1 MACYPTRPDPDAPP
15 HRSTSVPG
23 LRASFR
29 LCCGLALLLGWL
41 PLPKLV
47 AQPPPTATEEIL
59 IINSY
64 GPGYDWSDDETAGLL
79 RAMMPRY
86 PDIEPVIQYLDAKRF
101 PDPARERALL
111 EDLVAKIR
119 VRPPR
124 LVITLD
130 NAAFDFALR
139 HRAVLGAEVP
149 LVFGGVNR
157 FTPEMI
163 AGQRNITGVSEE
175 TDFSGTF
182 ELIRALTPDT
192 TRILVIG
199 NQTESSLEK
208 RRALEAVLPRYA
220 DRYSFGFYEDWTNA
234 QLIDRVS
241 TLPAGTVGLILDV
254 TRDAAGTDN
263 YNSAAFSTELA
274 TRTRVP
280 IFITSRPPGAHD
292 WSVDE
297 WDGLGG
303 GLVVADAHGAKVGE
317 LALRVLAG
325 ERADAIPV
333 VRYSPE
339 RLEVDYRHLRRLDIP
354 LDRAPPGTLVIN
366 APTRFYQIHRTPLLI
381 ACAVFLL
388 LCGIIA
394 ALLVN
399 ILRRRRAESALRRA
413 EEQLRSAQ
421 KMEAIGRLAGGVA
434 HDFNNILQVIRGHA
448 GFVQESPTLAAG
460 DREDIQTI
468 LDASQRAAQ
477 LTRQLLVFSRK
488 QALNPE
494 PLDPNTLVDGMAKM
508 LRRVLGEHIEL
519 RVEPLP
525 EQVVTLADKGQLEQV
540 LLNLCL
546 NARDAM
552 TDRGR
557 IEIALSQTTFSA
569 ADCEHSSDLKPGT
582 YLVIKVTDNGSG
594 MPPEIRERLFEPFF
608 TTKTPGK
615 GTGLGLSVV
624 YGIVRQH
631 GGAIRVYSEVGSGS
645 VFRVMLP
652 LVQTELEP
660 ATIATI
666 EEFPRG
672 HGIILLAEDDPH
684 VREIGLRILRRSGF
698 EVLPASDG
706 AEAIDLL
713 GRRHAEIRLA
723 VLDVLMPQ
731 HSGREVHD
739 FIKAHHPDMPVVFCS
754 GYTAEMLPPG
764 TAPDPGLTLINKPYA
779 ASELLSVVHRL
790 LGS

>member
-1 MACYPTRPDPDAPP
+1 MASFPTRPDSAAPP
-15 HRSTSVPG
+15 DRSLPAQPSKRSS
-23 LRASFR
+23 LLQS
-29 LCCGLALLLGWL
+29 CGLAFALGCSA
-41 PLPKLV
+41 V
-47 AQPPPTATEEIL
+47 ATLAAPPPPEAPDIL

-64 GPGYDWSDDETAGLL
+64 GPGYDWSDDETTGIQRVMLQ
-79 RAMMPRY
+79 RY
-86 PDIEPVIQYLDAKRF
+86 VDLEPVIQYLDAKRF

-111 EDLVAKIR
+111 DDLVAKTR
-119 VRPPR
+119 ARPPR

-130 NAAFDFALR
+130 NVAFDFALR
-139 HRAVLGAEVP
+139 HRAVLGDDVP
-149 LVFGGVNR
+149 LVFGGLNR
-157 FTPEMI
+157 FTPDMI

-192 TRILVIG
+192 RRILVIG
-199 NQTESSLEK
+199 NQTESSVEK
-208 RRALEAVLPRYA
+208 RRALEAVLPHYA
-220 DRYSFGFYEDWTNA
+220 GRYSFGFYEDWTDA
-234 QLIDRVS
+234 QLIDRIS
-241 TLPAGTVGLILDV
+241 TLPNGTVGLILDV

-303 GLVVADAHGAKVGE
+303 GLVVADLHGAKVGE

-333 VRYSPE
+333 VRYSPQ
-339 RLEVDYRHLRRLDIP
+339 RLEVDYRHLRRFGIP
-354 LDRAPPGTLVIN
+354 LSRVPPGTLVLN
-366 APTRFYQIHRTPLLI
+366 KPTHFYQIHRTPLLI
-381 ACAVFLL
+381 AATVFLV
-388 LCGIIA
+388 LCGIIT

-399 ILRRRRAESALRRA
+399 ILLRRRAETALRRT

-448 GFVQESPTLAAG
+448 GFVQESPTLAAA

-488 QALNPE
+488 QTLNPE
-494 PLDPNTLVDGMAKM
+494 PLDPNVLIEDMAKM

-525 EQVVTLADKGQLEQV
+525 AQVIMLADKGQLEQV

-557 IEIALSQTTFSA
+557 IEIALSQTTCTA
-569 ADCEHSSDLKPGT
+569 ADCEHSTDLKPGE
-582 YLVIKVTDNGSG
+582 YLVLKVTDNGSG
-594 MPPEIRERLFEPFF
+594 MPREVLDRLFEPFF
-608 TTKTPGK
+608 TTKAPGK

-631 GGAIRVYSEVGSGS
+631 GGAIRVYSEVGSGT
-645 VFRVMLP
+645 VFRIMIP
-652 LVQTELEP
+652 LVSTELEP

-666 EEFPRG
+666 EEYPRG
-672 HGIILLAEDDPH
+672 HGTILLAEDDPH
-684 VREIGLRILRRSGF
+684 VREIGLRILSRSGF
-698 EVLPASDG
+698 EVLPACDG
-706 AEAIDLL
+706 AEAIDLIV
-713 GRRHAEIRLA
+713 RHQQSIRLA

-731 HSGREVHD
+731 KSGREVHD
-739 FIKAHHPDMPVVFCS
+739 FIKAHHPEIPVVFCS

-779 ASELLSVVHRL
+779 ANELLSVVHRL
-790 LGS
+790 LGR